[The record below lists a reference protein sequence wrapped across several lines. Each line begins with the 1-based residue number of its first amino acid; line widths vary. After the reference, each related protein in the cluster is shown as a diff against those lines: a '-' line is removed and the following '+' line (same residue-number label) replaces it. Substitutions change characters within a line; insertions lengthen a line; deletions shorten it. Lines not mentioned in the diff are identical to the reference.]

1 MKQEQVALL
10 NHIALQVKDLKRS
23 GIFYEQILG
32 LKSIPE
38 PFKDGLH
45 LWFSIG
51 HNTGLHLIQSTE
63 PLILPGKTTHFCFS
77 VKDLEEFMKSLEE
90 YNIFYGNWEGVPKI
104 PTVRGDGIKQI
115 FFQDPDGYWL
125 EMNNDHP

>member
-1 MKQEQVALL
+1 MQQQATLL
-10 NHIALQVKDLKRS
+10 NHIALQVKDLKKS
-23 GIFYEQILG
+23 GEFYEQVIG
-32 LKSIPE
+32 LEPIPE

-51 HNTGLHLIQSTE
+51 PNMGLHLIQTGESVV
-63 PLILPGKTTHFCFS
+63 LPRKTTHFCFS
-77 VKDLEEFMKSLEE
+77 VANLAGFMVSLDKFDV
-90 YNIFYGNWEGVPKI
+90 FYGNWEGEAKI

-125 EMNNDHP
+125 EVNNDHP